1 MSLHFDNTPL
11 TEVVKH
17 LSTLAEVNIVVD
29 SAGLEEE
36 GVQSSTPVTINV
48 DGIKLKSALNL
59 MLEPLRLGY
68 LIQND
73 VLNVTSQLKRQ
84 GELVPVTY
92 PVQDLVIAIPNF
104 VPAGEVGMQSSGMA
118 TSGTSTGGFPVR

>member
-1 MSLHFDNTPL
+1 M
-11 TEVVKH
+11 
-17 LSTLAEVNIVVD
+17 
-29 SAGLEEE
+29 
-36 GVQSSTPVTINV
+36 QSSTPVTINV